1 MNAHT
6 PFDANQD
13 WTNPY
18 CQNSSN
24 DPMVDAL
31 LGNAYHVVRTV
42 YCNLGNL
49 KLIYDFLNQYG
60 MVLGVQSEAE
70 LKALTTK
77 ASFARIYDKTPAGDR
92 RVTDYLYVED
102 DRTGILPDDTT
113 ATGSWVKVSTSGTE
127 SGGDKSNDGS
137 STYILFNYDAVG
149 GETTINVPVE
159 TVGVPFITVD
169 GFTQVLGKGFEFNPA
184 TGVITLAQELELG
197 QEVIAFLTGVPASP
211 DMLTIDNWRVVN
223 WLYNYGNAVGGE
235 QVIDLPF
242 EFLDVPAIYV
252 NGLRRY
258 KGLASKSYTVDPEN
272 HRIFLTEP
280 LATDD
285 VLIVTV
291 GGNIET
297 IYTADRTVQEIARGF
312 NIKDSEV
319 ILDTDTTTYLNDKV
333 VIYATGQQKSYKLPP
348 LPTNVRVGSVT
359 GDQLTY
365 VPGNVVV
372 TLIPIN
378 IL

>member
-31 LGNAYHVVRTV
+31 LGNAYHVVRSV

-49 KLIYDFLNQYG
+49 KLLYDFLNQYG
-60 MVLGVQSEAE
+60 MVIGVQSEAE
-70 LKALTTK
+70 LKALTTQSK
-77 ASFARIYDKTPAGDR
+77 YARIYETAIDGKRTI
-92 RVTDYLYVED
+92 VDYLYVD
-102 DRTGILPDDTT
+102 GDLTGIIPDDSS
-113 ATGSWVKVSTSGTE
+113 ATGSWIVVSSSTGDQPTEGSG
-127 SGGDKSNDGS
+127 
-137 STYILFNYDAVG
+137 TYILFGYDAIG
-149 GETTINVPVE
+149 GETTINLPVD

-169 GFTQVLGKGFEFNPA
+169 GFTQILGKGFEFNST
-184 TGVITLAQELELG
+184 TGVITLAQELDAG

-211 DMLTIDNWRVVN
+211 DKPTIDNWRVVN

-258 KGLASKSYTVDPEN
+258 KGLSSKSYTVDPDN
-272 HRIFLTEP
+272 HRILLTEP
-280 LATDD
+280 LVTDD
-285 VLIVTV
+285 VLIVTI

-297 IYTADRTVQEIARGF
+297 IYATDRTIQEIARGF

-319 ILDTDTTTYLNDKV
+319 ILDVDTTTYLNDKI
-333 VIYATGQQKSYKLPP
+333 VIYVTGQQKSYKLPT
-348 LPTNVRVGSVT
+348 LPNNVRVGTVEA
-359 GDQLTY
+359 DQLTY
-365 VPGNVVV
+365 VPGNVTV
-372 TLIPIN
+372 TLLPIN

>member
-6 PFDANQD
+6 PFDAKQD

-49 KLIYDFLNQYG
+49 KLLYDFLNQYG
-60 MVLGVQSEAE
+60 MVIGVQSEAE
-70 LKALTTK
+70 LKALTTDAK
-77 ASFARIYDKTPAGDR
+77 YARIYETAIDGKRTI
-92 RVTDYLYVED
+92 TDYLYVD
-102 DRTGILPDDTT
+102 GDLTGIIPDDPS
-113 ATGSWVKVSTSGTE
+113 ATGSWIAVSSSSSDQPTE
-127 SGGDKSNDGS
+127 GS
-137 STYILFNYDAVG
+137 STYILFSYDAVG
-149 GETTINVPVE
+149 GETTVNVPVD

-169 GFTQVLGKGFEFNPA
+169 GFVQIVGKGFEFNPT
-184 TGVITLAQELELG
+184 TGVITLAQELEAG

-211 DMLTIDNWRVVN
+211 DKPTIDNWRVVN

-235 QVIDLPF
+235 QVIDIPF

-258 KGLASKSYTVDPEN
+258 KGLASKSYTIDPNN

-285 VLIVTV
+285 VLIVSI

-297 IYTADRTVQEIARGF
+297 IYATDRTIQEIARGF

-319 ILDTDTTTYLNDKV
+319 ILDVDTTTYLNDKT
-333 VIYATGQQKSYKLPP
+333 VIYVTGQQKSYKLPP

-372 TLIPIN
+372 TLIPITV
-378 IL
+378 L

>member
-6 PFDANQD
+6 PFDANKD
-13 WTNPY
+13 WSNPY

-49 KLIYDFLNQYG
+49 KLLYDFLNQYG
-60 MVLGVQSEAE
+60 MVIGVQSEAE
-70 LKALTTK
+70 LKALTIDAK
-77 ASFARIYDKTPAGDR
+77 YARIYETTLDGKRTII
-92 RVTDYLYVED
+92 DYLYVED
-102 DRTGILPDDTT
+102 DPTGITPDDPS
-113 ATGSWVKVSTSGTE
+113 ATGSWIAVSSSSGDQHGE
-127 SGGDKSNDGS
+127 VN

-149 GETTINVPVE
+149 GETTINVPVD

-169 GFTQVLGKGFEFNPA
+169 GFTQAVGKGFEFNPT
-184 TGVITLAQELELG
+184 TGVITLAQELEAG
-197 QEVIAFLTGVPASP
+197 QEVIAFLTGIPASP
-211 DMLTIDNWRVVN
+211 DKLTIDNWRVVN

-258 KGLASKSYTVDPEN
+258 KGLSNKSYTVDPGN

-280 LATDD
+280 LETND
-285 VLIVTV
+285 VLIVTI

-297 IYTADRTVQEIARGF
+297 IYTADRTIQEIARGF

-319 ILDTDTTTYLNDKV
+319 ILDTNTTTYLNGKV
-333 VIYATGQQKSYKLPP
+333 VIYATGQQKSYKLPT
-348 LPTNVRVGSVT
+348 LPTNVRIGSVT
-359 GDQLTY
+359 DDQLTY
-365 VPGNVVV
+365 VPGNITV
-372 TLIPIN
+372 TLIPIT

>member
-13 WTNPY
+13 WTNPC

-31 LGNAYHVVRTV
+31 LGNAYHVVRSV

-49 KLIYDFLNQYG
+49 KLLYDFLNQYG
-60 MVLGVQSEAE
+60 MVIGVQSEAE

-77 ASFARIYDKTPAGDR
+77 TKYARIYETAIDGKRTI
-92 RVTDYLYVED
+92 TDYLYVD
-102 DRTGILPDDTT
+102 GDSTGIIPDDPS
-113 ATGSWVKVSTSGTE
+113 ATGSWVIVSSSSGELPNETS
-127 SGGDKSNDGS
+127 S
-137 STYILFNYDAVG
+137 SYILFSYDAIG
-149 GETTINVPVE
+149 GETTINVPVD

-169 GFTQVLGKGFEFNPA
+169 GFTQILGKGFEFNS
-184 TGVITLAQELELG
+184 TTSVITLAQELDAG

-211 DMLTIDNWRVVN
+211 DKPTIDNWRVVN

-258 KGLASKSYTVDPEN
+258 KGLASKSYTIDPDN

-285 VLIVTV
+285 VLIVTI

-297 IYTADRTVQEIARGF
+297 VYATDRTIQEIARGF

-319 ILDTDTTTYLNDKV
+319 ILDVDTTTYLNDKV
-333 VIYATGQQKSYKLPP
+333 VIYVTGQQKSYKLPP

-359 GDQLTY
+359 GDKLTY
-365 VPGNVVV
+365 VPGNIVVA
-372 TLIPIN
+372 LIPIT

>member
-1 MNAHT
+1 MNAHN
-6 PFDANQD
+6 PFDAKQD

-49 KLIYDFLNQYG
+49 KLLYDFLNQYG
-60 MVLGVQSEAE
+60 MVIGVQSEVE
-70 LKALTTK
+70 LKALTTNTK
-77 ASFARIYDKTPAGDR
+77 YARIYKTSVDGKR
-92 RVTDYLYVED
+92 TIIDYLYVD
-102 DRTGILPDDTT
+102 SDLTGIIPDDPS
-113 ATGSWVKVSTSGTE
+113 ATGSWVAVSSSSGNQST
-127 SGGDKSNDGS
+127 DGS

-184 TGVITLAQELELG
+184 TGVITLAQELESG

-211 DMLTIDNWRVVN
+211 DKPTIDNWRVVN

-319 ILDTDTTTYLNDKV
+319 ILDTDTTTYLNGKV

-359 GDQLTY
+359 GNQLTY

>member
-31 LGNAYHVVRTV
+31 LGNAYHVVRSV

-49 KLIYDFLNQYG
+49 KLLYDFLNQYG
-60 MVLGVQSEAE
+60 MVIGVQSEAE
-70 LKALTTK
+70 LKALTTQSK
-77 ASFARIYDKTPAGDR
+77 YARIYETAIDGKRTI
-92 RVTDYLYVED
+92 VDYLYVD
-102 DRTGILPDDTT
+102 GDLTGIIPDDPS
-113 ATGSWVKVSTSGTE
+113 ATGSWIVVSSSSGDQPTE
-127 SGGDKSNDGS
+127 GSGS
-137 STYILFNYDAVG
+137 YILFGYDAIG
-149 GETTINVPVE
+149 GETTINMPVD

-169 GFTQVLGKGFEFNPA
+169 GFTQILGKGFEFNST
-184 TGVITLAQELELG
+184 TGVITLAQELEVG

-211 DMLTIDNWRVVN
+211 DKPTIDNWRVVN

-235 QVIDLPF
+235 QIIDLPF

-258 KGLASKSYTVDPEN
+258 KGLASKSYTVDPDN

-280 LATDD
+280 LSTDD
-285 VLIVTV
+285 VLIVTI

-297 IYTADRTVQEIARGF
+297 IYATDRTIQEVARGF

-319 ILDTDTTTYLNDKV
+319 ILDVDTTTYLNDKV
-333 VIYATGQQKSYKLPP
+333 VIYVTGQQKSYKLPP

-372 TLIPIN
+372 TLLPIT

>member
-49 KLIYDFLNQYG
+49 KLLYDFLNQYG
-60 MVLGVQSEAE
+60 MVIGVQSEAE
-70 LKALTTK
+70 LKALTTDAK
-77 ASFARIYDKTPAGDR
+77 YARIYETAIDGKRTI
-92 RVTDYLYVED
+92 TDYLYVD
-102 DRTGILPDDTT
+102 GDLTGIIPDDPS
-113 ATGSWVKVSTSGTE
+113 ASGSWVAVSSNSGDQPTE
-127 SGGDKSNDGS
+127 GS
-137 STYILFNYDAVG
+137 STYILFSYDAVG
-149 GETTINVPVE
+149 GETTVDVPVD

-169 GFTQVLGKGFEFNPA
+169 GFVQIVGKGFEFNP
-184 TGVITLAQELELG
+184 TTSVITLAQELEAG

-211 DMLTIDNWRVVN
+211 DKPTIDNWRVIN

-235 QVIDLPF
+235 QVIDIPF

-258 KGLASKSYTVDPEN
+258 KGLASKSYTIDPNN

-285 VLIVTV
+285 VLIVSI

-297 IYTADRTVQEIARGF
+297 IYATDRTIQEIARGF

-319 ILDTDTTTYLNDKV
+319 ILDVDTTTYLNDKV
-333 VIYATGQQKSYKLPP
+333 VIYVTGQQKSYKLPS
-348 LPTNVRVGSVT
+348 LPTNVRIGSVT

-365 VPGNVVV
+365 VPGNIVV
-372 TLIPIN
+372 TLIPIT

>member
-6 PFDANQD
+6 PFDAKQD

-42 YCNLGNL
+42 YCNLGYIKHL
-49 KLIYDFLNQYG
+49 YDFFSKYG
-60 MVLGVQSEAE
+60 VVICVQSEAE
-70 LKALTTK
+70 LKTLTTEAK
-77 ASFARIYDKTPAGDR
+77 FARIYETTINGKRTI
-92 RVTDYLYVED
+92 TDYLYMD
-102 DRTGILPDDTT
+102 GDLTGIIPDDSS
-113 ATGSWVKVSTSGTE
+113 ATGSWIAVSTSSGDQSTE
-127 SGGDKSNDGS
+127 GS
-137 STYILFNYDAVG
+137 STYILFSYDAVG
-149 GETTINVPVE
+149 GETTVNVPVD

-169 GFTQVLGKGFEFNPA
+169 GFVQIVGKGFKFNPT
-184 TGVITLAQELELG
+184 TGVITLAQELEAG
-197 QEVIAFLTGVPASP
+197 QEVIAFLTGIPASP
-211 DMLTIDNWRVVN
+211 DKLTIDNWRVVN

-235 QVIDLPF
+235 QVIDIPF

-258 KGLASKSYTVDPEN
+258 KGLASKSYTIDPNN

-280 LATDD
+280 LATGD
-285 VLIVTV
+285 VLIVSI

-297 IYTADRTVQEIARGF
+297 IYATDRTVQEIARGF

-319 ILDTDTTTYLNDKV
+319 ILDVDTTTYLNDKV
-333 VIYATGQQKSYKLPP
+333 VIYVTGQQKSYKLPT

-359 GDQLTY
+359 DDQLTY
-365 VPGNVVV
+365 VPGNITV

>member
-6 PFDANQD
+6 PFNANKD
-13 WTNPY
+13 WSNPY

-49 KLIYDFLNQYG
+49 KLLYDFLNQYG
-60 MVLGVQSEAE
+60 MVIGVQSEAE
-70 LKALTTK
+70 LKALTTDAK
-77 ASFARIYDKTPAGDR
+77 YARIYETAIDGKRTI
-92 RVTDYLYVED
+92 TDYLYVD
-102 DRTGILPDDTT
+102 GDLTGIIPDDPS
-113 ATGSWVKVSTSGTE
+113 ATGSWIAVSSSSGDQPTE
-127 SGGDKSNDGS
+127 GS
-137 STYILFNYDAVG
+137 STYILFSYDAVG
-149 GETTINVPVE
+149 GETTVNVPVD

-169 GFTQVLGKGFEFNPA
+169 GFVQIVGKGFEFNPT
-184 TGVITLAQELELG
+184 TGVITLAQELEAG

-211 DMLTIDNWRVVN
+211 DKPTIDNWRVVN

-235 QVIDLPF
+235 QVIDIPF

-258 KGLASKSYTVDPEN
+258 KGLASKSYTIDPNN

-285 VLIVTV
+285 VLIVSI

-297 IYTADRTVQEIARGF
+297 IYATDRTIQEIARGF

-319 ILDTDTTTYLNDKV
+319 ILDVDTTTYLNDKT
-333 VIYATGQQKSYKLPP
+333 VIYVTGQQKSYKLPP

-372 TLIPIN
+372 TLIPITV
-378 IL
+378 L

>member
-1 MNAHT
+1 MNAHN
-6 PFDANQD
+6 PFDAKKD
-13 WTNPY
+13 WSNPY

-49 KLIYDFLNQYG
+49 KLLYDFLNRYG
-60 MVLGVQSEAE
+60 MVIGVQSEAE
-70 LKALTTK
+70 LKTLTTDAK
-77 ASFARIYDKTPAGDR
+77 YARIYETALDGKHTI
-92 RVTDYLYVED
+92 VDYLYVD
-102 DRTGILPDDTT
+102 GDLTGIIPDDPSS
-113 ATGSWVKVSTSGTE
+113 TGSWVVVSSSSGDQPTE
-127 SGGDKSNDGS
+127 GRG
-137 STYILFNYDAVG
+137 TYILFGYDAIG
-149 GETTINVPVE
+149 GETTINVPVD
-159 TVGVPFITVD
+159 TIGVPFITVD
-169 GFTQVLGKGFEFNPA
+169 GFTQALGKGFEFNPT
-184 TGVITLAQELELG
+184 TGVITLAQELEAG

-211 DMLTIDNWRVVN
+211 DKPTIDNWRVVN

-242 EFLDVPAIYV
+242 EFFDVPAIYV

-258 KGLASKSYTVDPEN
+258 KGLTSKSYTVDPDN
-272 HRIFLTEP
+272 HRIFLTEA
-280 LATDD
+280 LATGD
-285 VLIVTV
+285 VLIVSI

-297 IYTADRTVQEIARGF
+297 IYAADRTIQEIARGF

-333 VIYATGQQKSYKLPP
+333 IIYATGQQKSYKLPT
-348 LPTNVRVGSVT
+348 LPTNVRIGSVT

-372 TLIPIN
+372 TLIPIT

>member
-49 KLIYDFLNQYG
+49 KLLYDFLNQYG
-60 MVLGVQSEAE
+60 MVIGVQSEAE
-70 LKALTTK
+70 LKALTTDAK
-77 ASFARIYDKTPAGDR
+77 YARIYETAIDGKRTII
-92 RVTDYLYVED
+92 DYLYVD
-102 DRTGILPDDTT
+102 GDLTGIIPDDPS
-113 ATGSWVKVSTSGTE
+113 ASGSWVAVSSSSGDQPTE
-127 SGGDKSNDGS
+127 GR
-137 STYILFNYDAVG
+137 STYILFSYDAVG
-149 GETTINVPVE
+149 GETTVNVPVD

-169 GFTQVLGKGFEFNPA
+169 GFVQIVGKGFEFNPT
-184 TGVITLAQELELG
+184 TGVITLAQELEAG

-211 DMLTIDNWRVVN
+211 DKPTIDNWRVVN

-235 QVIDLPF
+235 QVIDIPF

-258 KGLASKSYTVDPEN
+258 KGLASKSYTIDPNN

-285 VLIVTV
+285 VLIVSI

-297 IYTADRTVQEIARGF
+297 IYATDRTIQEIARGF

-319 ILDTDTTTYLNDKV
+319 ILDVDTTTYLNDKT
-333 VIYATGQQKSYKLPP
+333 VIYVTGQQKSYKLPP

-372 TLIPIN
+372 TLIPIT

>member
-1 MNAHT
+1 MNAHN
-6 PFDANQD
+6 PFDAKQD

-49 KLIYDFLNQYG
+49 KLLYDFLNQYG
-60 MVLGVQSEAE
+60 MVIGVQSEAE
-70 LKALTTK
+70 LKTLTTDAK
-77 ASFARIYDKTPAGDR
+77 YARIYETALNGKRTII
-92 RVTDYLYVED
+92 DYLYVED
-102 DRTGILPDDTT
+102 DSTGVIPDDSS
-113 ATGSWVKVSTSGTE
+113 ATGSWIAVSSSSGDQPAE
-127 SGGDKSNDGS
+127 GN

-149 GETTINVPVE
+149 GETTINVPVD

-169 GFTQVLGKGFEFNPA
+169 GFTQAVGKGFEFNPT
-184 TGVITLAQELELG
+184 TGIIALAQELEAG

-211 DMLTIDNWRVVN
+211 DKPTIDNWRVVN
-223 WLYNYGNAVGGE
+223 WLYNYGNAIGGE

-258 KGLASKSYTVDPEN
+258 KGLASKSYTVDPDN

-280 LATDD
+280 LETND

-312 NIKDSEV
+312 NIKDSDV

-333 VIYATGQQKSYKLPP
+333 VIYVTGQQKSYKLPT
-348 LPTNVRVGSVT
+348 LPTNVRIGTVT

-372 TLIPIN
+372 TLIPIT

>member
-6 PFDANQD
+6 PFDAKQD

-49 KLIYDFLNQYG
+49 KLLYDFLNQYG
-60 MVLGVQSEAE
+60 MVIGVQSEAE
-70 LKALTTK
+70 LKALTTDAK
-77 ASFARIYDKTPAGDR
+77 YARIYETTLNGKRTII
-92 RVTDYLYVED
+92 DYLYVED
-102 DRTGILPDDTT
+102 DSTGITPDDPS
-113 ATGSWVKVSTSGTE
+113 ATGSWIAVSSSSGDQHGE
-127 SGGDKSNDGS
+127 GN

-149 GETTINVPVE
+149 GETTINVPVD

-169 GFTQVLGKGFEFNPA
+169 GFTQAVGKGFEFNPT
-184 TGVITLAQELELG
+184 TGVITLAQELEAG

-211 DMLTIDNWRVVN
+211 DKPTIDNWRVVN

-235 QVIDLPF
+235 QVIDIPF

-258 KGLASKSYTVDPEN
+258 KGLASKSYTVDPDN
-272 HRIFLTEP
+272 HRIFLTEA
-280 LATDD
+280 LATGD
-285 VLIVTV
+285 VLIVSI

-297 IYTADRTVQEIARGF
+297 IYTADRTIQEIARGF

-319 ILDTDTTTYLNDKV
+319 ILDTDTTTYLNGKV
-333 VIYATGQQKSYKLPP
+333 VIYVTGQQKSYKLPT
-348 LPTNVRVGSVT
+348 LPTNVRIGSVI

-365 VPGNVVV
+365 VPGNVVT
-372 TLIPIN
+372 TLLPIN

>member
-6 PFDANQD
+6 PFDAKKD
-13 WTNPY
+13 WSNPY

-49 KLIYDFLNQYG
+49 KLLYDFLNRYG
-60 MVLGVQSEAE
+60 MVIGVQSEAE
-70 LKALTTK
+70 LKTLTTDAK
-77 ASFARIYDKTPAGDR
+77 YARIYETTLNGKRTII
-92 RVTDYLYVED
+92 DYLYVED
-102 DRTGILPDDTT
+102 DSTGITPDDPS
-113 ATGSWVKVSTSGTE
+113 ATGSWIAVSSSSGDQHGE
-127 SGGDKSNDGS
+127 GN

-149 GETTINVPVE
+149 GETTINVPVD

-169 GFTQVLGKGFEFNPA
+169 GFTQAVGKGFEFNPT
-184 TGVITLAQELELG
+184 TGVITLAQELEAG

-211 DMLTIDNWRVVN
+211 DKPTIDNWRVVN

-258 KGLASKSYTVDPEN
+258 KGLASKSYTVDPDN
-272 HRIFLTEP
+272 HRIFLTEA
-280 LATDD
+280 LATGD
-285 VLIVTV
+285 VLIVSI

-297 IYTADRTVQEIARGF
+297 IYTADRTIQEIARGF

-333 VIYATGQQKSYKLPP
+333 VIYVTGQQKSYKLPT
-348 LPTNVRVGSVT
+348 LPTNVRIGSVT

-372 TLIPIN
+372 TLLPIT

>member
-77 ASFARIYDKTPAGDR
+77 ATFARIYDKSPAGDR
-92 RVTDYLYVED
+92 RVTDYLYVEG

-113 ATGSWVKVSTSGTE
+113 ATGSWVKVATSAQE
-127 SGGDKSNDGS
+127 DGNNGNT
-137 STYILFNYDAVG
+137 STYVVWGYTATG
-149 GETTINVPVE
+149 GENTITVPID
-159 TVGVPFITVD
+159 TVGVAFITVD
-169 GFTQVLGKGFEFNPA
+169 GFTQTIGKGYEFDNR
-184 TGVITLAQELELG
+184 TGIVTLAQTLEAG
-197 QEVIAFLTGVPASP
+197 DEVLLFLTGIPAVPDTLS
-211 DMLTIDNWRVVN
+211 IDNWRVVN
-223 WLYNYGNAVGGE
+223 WLYNQGAAVGGE
-235 QVIDLPF
+235 QVINIPF
-242 EFLDVPAIYV
+242 VFADVSAVYV
-252 NGLRRY
+252 NGSRLY
-258 KGLASKSYTVDPEN
+258 KNLSNKSYEIDVPN
-272 HRIFLTEP
+272 QRIFLTEP
-280 LATDD
+280 LVMDD
-285 VLIVTV
+285 RVILTI
-291 GGNIET
+291 GGTEET
-297 IYTADRTVQEIARGF
+297 IQLSDKTLQEVARGF
-312 NIKDSEV
+312 NLMDSEV
-319 ILDTDTTTYLNDKV
+319 ILDSDHTSFLNDKKV
-333 VIYATGQQKSYKLPP
+333 VYVSNQQKSYKLPTIP
-348 LPTNVRVGSVT
+348 SNVRIVSVV

-365 VPGNVVV
+365 TPGNITV
-372 TLIPIN
+372 TLLPIS
-378 IL
+378 II

>member
-6 PFDANQD
+6 PFNASKD
-13 WTNPY
+13 WSNPY

-49 KLIYDFLNQYG
+49 KLLYDFLNQYG
-60 MVLGVQSEAE
+60 MVIGVQSEAE
-70 LKALTTK
+70 LKALTTDAK
-77 ASFARIYDKTPAGDR
+77 YARIYETAIDGKRTI
-92 RVTDYLYVED
+92 TDYLYVD
-102 DRTGILPDDTT
+102 GDLTGIIPDDPS
-113 ATGSWVKVSTSGTE
+113 ATGSWIAVSSSSGDQPTE
-127 SGGDKSNDGS
+127 GS
-137 STYILFNYDAVG
+137 STYILFSYDAVG
-149 GETTINVPVE
+149 GETTVNVPVD

-169 GFTQVLGKGFEFNPA
+169 GFVQIVGKGFEFNPT
-184 TGVITLAQELELG
+184 TGVITLAQELEAG

-211 DMLTIDNWRVVN
+211 DKPTIDNWRVVN

-235 QVIDLPF
+235 QVIDIPF

-258 KGLASKSYTVDPEN
+258 KGLASKSYTIDPNN

-285 VLIVTV
+285 VLIVSI

-297 IYTADRTVQEIARGF
+297 IYATDRTIQEIARGF

-319 ILDTDTTTYLNDKV
+319 ILDVDTTTYLNDKT
-333 VIYATGQQKSYKLPP
+333 VIYVTGQQKSYKLPP

-372 TLIPIN
+372 TLIPITV
-378 IL
+378 L

>member
-18 CQNSSN
+18 CQNISN

-77 ASFARIYDKTPAGDR
+77 AKYARIYETAMDGKRTI
-92 RVTDYLYVED
+92 TDYLYVED
-102 DRTGILPDDTT
+102 DPTGIIPDDPS
-113 ATGSWVKVSTSGTE
+113 ATGSWIVVSTSSGDQPTE
-127 SGGDKSNDGS
+127 VS
-137 STYILFNYDAVG
+137 STYILFNYEAEG
-149 GETTINVPVE
+149 GETTISVPVD

-169 GFTQVLGKGFEFNPA
+169 GFTQALGKGFEFNST
-184 TGVITLAQELELG
+184 TGVITLAQELEAG

-211 DMLTIDNWRVVN
+211 DKPTIDNWRVVN
-223 WLYNYGNAVGGE
+223 WLYNYGHAVGGE

-258 KGLASKSYTVDPEN
+258 KGLASKSYTVDSDN

-285 VLIVTV
+285 VLIVSI

-297 IYTADRTVQEIARGF
+297 VYATDRTIQEIARGF

-319 ILDTDTTTYLNDKV
+319 ILDVDTTTYLNDKV
-333 VIYATGQQKSYKLPP
+333 VIYVTGQQKSYKLPI
-348 LPTNVRVGSVT
+348 LPANVRVGSVT

-365 VPGNVVV
+365 VPGNIVV
-372 TLIPIN
+372 TLIPIT

>member
-1 MNAHT
+1 MNAHN
-6 PFDANQD
+6 PFDAKQD

-42 YCNLGNL
+42 YCNLGYIKHL
-49 KLIYDFLNQYG
+49 YDFFSKYG
-60 MVLGVQSEAE
+60 VVICVQSEAE
-70 LKALTTK
+70 LKTLTTEAK
-77 ASFARIYDKTPAGDR
+77 FARIYETTINGKRTI
-92 RVTDYLYVED
+92 TDYLYMD
-102 DRTGILPDDTT
+102 GDLTGIIPDDSS
-113 ATGSWVKVSTSGTE
+113 ATGSWIAVSTSSGDQSTE
-127 SGGDKSNDGS
+127 GS
-137 STYILFNYDAVG
+137 STYILFSYDAVG
-149 GETTINVPVE
+149 GETTVNVPVD

-169 GFTQVLGKGFEFNPA
+169 GFVQIVGKGFKFNPT
-184 TGVITLAQELELG
+184 TGVITLAQELEAG
-197 QEVIAFLTGVPASP
+197 QEVIAFLTGIPASP
-211 DMLTIDNWRVVN
+211 DKLTIDNWRVVN

-235 QVIDLPF
+235 QVIDIPF

-258 KGLASKSYTVDPEN
+258 KGLASKSYTIDPNN

-280 LATDD
+280 LATGD
-285 VLIVTV
+285 VLIVSI

-297 IYTADRTVQEIARGF
+297 IYATDRTVQEIARGF

-319 ILDTDTTTYLNDKV
+319 ILDVDTTTYLNDKV
-333 VIYATGQQKSYKLPP
+333 VIYVTGQQKSYKLPT

-359 GDQLTY
+359 DDQLTY
-365 VPGNVVV
+365 VPGNITV

>member
-6 PFDANQD
+6 PFDAKKD
-13 WTNPY
+13 WSNPY

-49 KLIYDFLNQYG
+49 KLLYDFLNRYG
-60 MVLGVQSEAE
+60 MVIGVQSEAE
-70 LKALTTK
+70 LKTLTTDAK
-77 ASFARIYDKTPAGDR
+77 YARIYETTLNGKRTII
-92 RVTDYLYVED
+92 DYLYVED
-102 DRTGILPDDTT
+102 DSTGITPDDPS
-113 ATGSWVKVSTSGTE
+113 ATGSWIAVSSSSGDQHGE
-127 SGGDKSNDGS
+127 GN

-149 GETTINVPVE
+149 GETTINVPVD

-169 GFTQVLGKGFEFNPA
+169 GFTQAVGKGFEFNPT
-184 TGVITLAQELELG
+184 TGVITLAQELEAG
-197 QEVIAFLTGVPASP
+197 QEVIAFLTGIPASP
-211 DMLTIDNWRVVN
+211 DKPTIDNWRVVN

-258 KGLASKSYTVDPEN
+258 KGLASKSYTVDPDN
-272 HRIFLTEP
+272 HRIFLTEA
-280 LATDD
+280 LATGD
-285 VLIVTV
+285 VLIVSI

-297 IYTADRTVQEIARGF
+297 IYTADRTIQEIARGF

-333 VIYATGQQKSYKLPP
+333 VIYVTGQQKSYKLPT
-348 LPTNVRVGSVT
+348 LPTNVRIGSVT

-372 TLIPIN
+372 TLLPIT

>member
-13 WTNPY
+13 WSNPY
-18 CQNSSN
+18 CQNRSN

-49 KLIYDFLNQYG
+49 KLLYDFLNRYG
-60 MVLGVQSEAE
+60 MVIGVQSETE
-70 LKALTTK
+70 LKALTTDAK
-77 ASFARIYDKTPAGDR
+77 YARIYETSLNGKRTII
-92 RVTDYLYVED
+92 DYLYVED
-102 DRTGILPDDTT
+102 DSTGITPDDSS
-113 ATGSWVKVSTSGTE
+113 ATGSWIAVSSSSGDQHGE
-127 SGGDKSNDGS
+127 GN

-149 GETTINVPVE
+149 GETTINVPVD

-169 GFTQVLGKGFEFNPA
+169 GFTQAVGKGFEFNPT
-184 TGVITLAQELELG
+184 TGVITLAQELEAG

-211 DMLTIDNWRVVN
+211 DKPTIDNWRVVN

-258 KGLASKSYTVDPEN
+258 KGLASKSYTVDPDN
-272 HRIFLTEP
+272 HRIFLTEA
-280 LATDD
+280 LETGD
-285 VLIVTV
+285 VLIVSI

-297 IYTADRTVQEIARGF
+297 IYTADRTIQEIARGF

-333 VIYATGQQKSYKLPP
+333 VIYVTGQQKSYKLPT

-365 VPGNVVV
+365 VPGNIVV
-372 TLIPIN
+372 TLLPIT

>member
-1 MNAHT
+1 MNAHN
-6 PFDANQD
+6 PFDAKQD

-49 KLIYDFLNQYG
+49 KLLYDFLNQYG
-60 MVLGVQSEAE
+60 MVLVVQSEAE
-70 LKALTTK
+70 LKALTTDAK
-77 ASFARIYDKTPAGDR
+77 YVRIYKTTLNGKR
-92 RVTDYLYVED
+92 TIIDYLYVED
-102 DRTGILPDDTT
+102 DLTGVIPDDPS
-113 ATGSWVKVSTSGTE
+113 ATGSWVAVSTSSGDQSTE
-127 SGGDKSNDGS
+127 GS
-137 STYILFNYDAVG
+137 STYILFSYDAVG
-149 GETTINVPVE
+149 GETTINVPVD
-159 TVGVPFITVD
+159 TVGVPLITVD
-169 GFTQVLGKGFEFNPA
+169 GFVQIVGKGFEFNTT
-184 TGVITLAQELELG
+184 TGVITLAQELEAG

-211 DMLTIDNWRVVN
+211 DKPTIDNWRVIN

-258 KGLASKSYTVDPEN
+258 KGLSSKSYTIDPN
-272 HRIFLTEP
+272 NRRIFLTEP
-280 LATDD
+280 LETND

-297 IYTADRTVQEIARGF
+297 VYTADRTVQEIARGF

-333 VIYATGQQKSYKLPP
+333 VIYVTGQQKSYKLPT

-359 GDQLTY
+359 DDQLTY

-372 TLIPIN
+372 TLIPIT

>member
-6 PFDANQD
+6 PFDANKD
-13 WTNPY
+13 WSNPY

-49 KLIYDFLNQYG
+49 KLLYDFLNRYG
-60 MVLGVQSEAE
+60 MVIGVQSEAE
-70 LKALTTK
+70 LKTLTTDAK
-77 ASFARIYDKTPAGDR
+77 YARIYETSLNGKRTII
-92 RVTDYLYVED
+92 DYLYVED
-102 DRTGILPDDTT
+102 DPTGITPNDPS
-113 ATGSWVKVSTSGTE
+113 ATGSWIAVSSSSGDQHGE
-127 SGGDKSNDGS
+127 GN

-149 GETTINVPVE
+149 GETTINVPVD

-169 GFTQVLGKGFEFNPA
+169 GFTQAVGKGFEFNPT
-184 TGVITLAQELELG
+184 TGVITLAQELEAG
-197 QEVIAFLTGVPASP
+197 QEVIAFLTGIPASP
-211 DMLTIDNWRVVN
+211 DKPTIDNWRVVN

-258 KGLASKSYTVDPEN
+258 KGLASKSYTVDPDN
-272 HRIFLTEP
+272 HRIFLTEA
-280 LATDD
+280 LATGD
-285 VLIVTV
+285 VLIVSI

-297 IYTADRTVQEIARGF
+297 IYTADRTIQEIARGF

-333 VIYATGQQKSYKLPP
+333 VIYVTGQQKSYKLPT
-348 LPTNVRVGSVT
+348 LPTNVRIGSVT

-372 TLIPIN
+372 TLLPIT